1 MDANKDQTS
10 ILGNAKPS
18 QAIVKLALPTTLA
31 LLPRQSTTSWTPPIL
46 GCWALILL

>member
-18 QAIVKLALPTTLA
+18 QAIVKLALPATLA
-31 LLPRQSTTSWTPPIL
+31 LLATTSWTPPIL